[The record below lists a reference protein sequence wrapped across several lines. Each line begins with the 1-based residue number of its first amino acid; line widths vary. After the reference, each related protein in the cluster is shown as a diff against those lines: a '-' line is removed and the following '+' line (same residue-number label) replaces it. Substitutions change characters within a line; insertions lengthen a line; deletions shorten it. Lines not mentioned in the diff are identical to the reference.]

1 MRVGLI
7 LNRFDPSWGGLENWT
22 CHYARWLAEEGHGV
36 HVVAFVIKSA
46 ALPPGVEPL
55 QVTRPKSF
63 AARASALEN
72 AVRQLAPDIIHDTG
86 SIGYCDI
93 YHLHGGTRLASR
105 KAECPAR
112 PLMQRWREFLVPK
125 WRRWYRAHRRV
136 EERAFANPRVTL
148 VAVSNLVHEQL
159 VSLHRV
165 DPARIRVIRNGID
178 TRRFSPCGR
187 DANRPRIRAE
197 FGAGDAI
204 VFLQAAQNFA
214 LKGAENVLRAL
225 AITARTEPATALQYW
240 LAGNGPV
247 EQYRQKA
254 RRLGVADRVRFLGYV
269 KDLRPFYHAA
279 DAMVHPAF
287 YDPCPLTTLE
297 ALASGLPVITSP
309 HNGSSEMMADGL
321 DGFIVPDPSDARTL
335 AAAMLAHKTPD
346 GWAQMGTAAAGRANR
361 FRDIDQFVKITS
373 LYEEVMR
380 HRTATGR

>member
-22 CHYARWLAEEGHGV
+22 CHYARWLAEEGHRV

-63 AARASALEN
+63 AARAAALEN

-86 SIGYCDI
+86 SIGNCDI

-105 KAECPAR
+105 RAECPAR
-112 PLMQRWREFLVPK
+112 PFMQRWREFLVPK
-125 WRRWYRAHRRV
+125 WRRWYRAHRGV

-148 VAVSNLVHEQL
+148 VAVSNLVKKQL

-165 DPARIRVIRNGID
+165 DPARIRVIHNGID

-187 DANRPRIRAE
+187 DANRRRIRSE

-214 LKGAENVLRAL
+214 LKGADNVLRAL
-225 AITARTEPATALQYW
+225 AIIARTEPSAALQYW
-240 LAGNGPV
+240 LAGNGPI
-247 EQYRQKA
+247 ERYRQKA
-254 RRLGVADRVRFLGYV
+254 RRLNVADRVRFLGYV
-269 KDLRPFYHAA
+269 NDLQPFYHAA
-279 DAMVHPAF
+279 DAMVHPAH

-297 ALASGLPVITSP
+297 ALASGIPVITTP
-309 HNGSSEMMADGL
+309 LNGSSELMTDGL

-335 AAAMLAHKTPD
+335 ADVMRAHRTPQ
-346 GWAQMGTAAAGRANR
+346 GWAHMGVMAAQRANR
-361 FRDIDQFVKITS
+361 FRDIDQFAKIVS
-373 LYEEVMR
+373 LYEQVTR
-380 HRTATGR
+380 HKTASNR